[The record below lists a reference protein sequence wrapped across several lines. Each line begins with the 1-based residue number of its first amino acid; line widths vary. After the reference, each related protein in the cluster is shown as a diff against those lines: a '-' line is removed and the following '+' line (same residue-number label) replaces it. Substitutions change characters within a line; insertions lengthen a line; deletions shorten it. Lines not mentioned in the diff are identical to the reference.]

1 MGTVLKIYGPGDV
14 RFDEYEERKLEPCE
28 VRLKTMFSGISAGT
42 ELTHYRGTNPY
53 RHKKWNEQKRI
64 FNNGE
69 NSEYYPR
76 GTGYE
81 EVGEVVETGAN
92 VTKVKIGDVIYGAWT
107 HKSTHI
113 MDENAASQNKLP
125 DGLEP
130 VKGIFAQIGAIA
142 YNSILDAQINVGE
155 TVLIS
160 GQGIPGLICT
170 QLAHLA
176 GAKVIAVDLNDLRL
190 ERAKKM
196 GADIVINPV
205 ENSVGEAVKD
215 ITNGMGADVCIEAS
229 GSIDA
234 LRQSIKACAYSGKV
248 VALGF
253 YQNDASGL
261 YLGEEFHHNRIGI
274 VCSQIGGINPSLSY
288 RWNIQRLYSTIME
301 LQKENKLKLKDLI
314 THWAEFKDAPA
325 LYRTIDEHPTEVL
338 QGVLRF

>member
-14 RFDEYEERKLEPCE
+14 RFDEYEERKLDTDE

-53 RHKKWNEQKRI
+53 RYNKWNEQKRI
-64 FNNGE
+64 FDNVE

-76 GTGYE
+76 ATGYE
-81 EVGEVVETGAN
+81 EVGKVVETGAN
-92 VTKVKIGDVIYGAWT
+92 VTKIKIGDVVYGTWT

-113 MDENAASQNKLP
+113 MDENKALQNKLP

-142 YNSILDAQINVGE
+142 YNSILDAQINIGE
-155 TVLIS
+155 TVVIS
-160 GQGIPGLICT
+160 GQGTPGLICT

-176 GAKVIAVDLNDLRL
+176 GAKVIAVDLHELRL
-190 ERAKKM
+190 EKAKKM
-196 GADIVINPV
+196 GADIIINPV
-205 ENSVGEAVKD
+205 ENNVGETVKD

-229 GSIDA
+229 GSIEA
-234 LRQSIKACAYSGKV
+234 LRQSIKACAYSSRV

-261 YLGEEFHHNRIGI
+261 YLGEEFHHNRIEI
-274 VCSQIGGINPSLSY
+274 VCSQIGGISPRLSN

-301 LQKENKLKLKDLI
+301 LQKENKLQLKELI
-314 THWAEFKDAPA
+314 THCVDFKDALK
-325 LYRTIDEHPTEVL
+325 LYKIIDEHPTDIL

>member
-1 MGTVLKIYGPGDV
+1 MGTILKIYGPGDV
-14 RFDEYEERKLEPCE
+14 RFDEYEERKLETCE
-28 VRLKTMFSGISAGT
+28 IRIKTLFSGISAGT

-53 RHKKWNEQKRI
+53 RHKKWNEQNRI
-64 FNNGE
+64 FNNVE
-69 NSEYYPR
+69 NPEYYPR

-81 EVGEVVETGAN
+81 EVGEVSEIGSN

-113 MDENAASQNKLP
+113 MDENTASLKRVP
-125 DGLEP
+125 EELEP
-130 VKGIFAQIGAIA
+130 IKGIFAQIGAIA

-160 GQGIPGLICT
+160 GQGTPGLICT

-176 GAKVIAVDLNDLRL
+176 GAKVIAVDLH
-190 ERAKKM
+190 ERRRELAKKM

-205 ENSVGEAVKD
+205 DNNVGETVKD
-215 ITNGMGADVCIEAS
+215 ITHGMGADVCIEAS
-229 GSIDA
+229 GTVEA
-234 LRQSIKACAYSGKV
+234 LRQSVKACAYSSKV

-274 VCSQIGGINPSLSY
+274 VCSQIGGINPSLTY

-301 LQKENKLKLKDLI
+301 LQKAEKLKLKDLI
-314 THWAEFKDAPA
+314 THCAEFKDAPS
-325 LYRTIDEHPTEVL
+325 LYKTIDKHPTEVL
-338 QGVLRF
+338 QAVLKF